1 MYCRDKEG
9 RLIEIV
15 KGINSPLEPMVDII
29 EWIKTADEE
38 EVIENRVSWS
48 DFVARR
54 PVVVDGDEVE

>member
-1 MYCRDKEG
+1 
-9 RLIEIV
+9 LIEIV